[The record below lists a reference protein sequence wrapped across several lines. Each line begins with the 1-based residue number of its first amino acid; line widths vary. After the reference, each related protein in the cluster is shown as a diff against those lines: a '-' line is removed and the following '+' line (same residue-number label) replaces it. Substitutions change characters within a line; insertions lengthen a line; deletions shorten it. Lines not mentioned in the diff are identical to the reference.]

1 MAARGKF
8 PTCIVCGRPGIPLQV
23 SGKDVIICVEC
34 APQLHQVLGSLLAAM
49 GASKGRVAAK
59 KKAAAPLEELKE
71 MIVKAVEERGSASLF
86 EYCRRYGISRKDVR
100 ALAEELSKERGWAVE
115 EVGGKLYLKKAVTA

>member
-1 MAARGKF
+1 M
-8 PTCIVCGRPGIPLQV
+8 TVCVG
-23 SGKDVIICVEC
+23 C
-34 APQLHQVLGSLLAAM
+34 APQLHQALGLLLAAM
-49 GASKGRVAAK
+49 GAPKGRAAK

-100 ALAEELSKERGWAVE
+100 ALAEELSRERGWAVE